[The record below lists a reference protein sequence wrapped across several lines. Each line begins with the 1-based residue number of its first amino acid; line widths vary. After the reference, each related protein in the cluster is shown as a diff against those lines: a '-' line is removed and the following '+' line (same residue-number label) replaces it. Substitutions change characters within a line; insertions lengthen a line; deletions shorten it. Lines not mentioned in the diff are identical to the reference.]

1 MEFVY
6 VDERLTE
13 RAPNLFSP
21 LFVKGTDKGATL
33 LDVADALRRGETVT
47 IRQLD
52 PIEAAWAEENTVIY
66 EMMQELTLRRQM
78 LYAGMVQ
85 LSQGVNP
92 DVVVDRFRATGVEP
106 EELAQALSEALQGI
120 QQEGANGAA

>member
-13 RAPNLFSP
+13 RAPNLFAP

-52 PIEAAWAEENTVIY
+52 PIEAAWAEEGTMIY

-92 DVVVDRFRATGVEP
+92 DVVVDRFRAAGVEP